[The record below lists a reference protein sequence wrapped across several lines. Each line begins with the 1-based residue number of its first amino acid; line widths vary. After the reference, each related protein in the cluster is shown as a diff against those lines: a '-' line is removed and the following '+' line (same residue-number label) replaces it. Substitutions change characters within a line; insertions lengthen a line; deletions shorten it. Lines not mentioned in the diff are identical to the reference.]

1 MNLIIAGL
9 SASSKHFTSGSGQ
22 QPCSR
27 ARLVFIEVNPV
38 VTVRARIYSFYC
50 DTTLYSFSPKLT
62 SELTLV
68 CTLQAPL
75 ISAEILPL
83 RLLKLT
89 LVCIDYKLGLK
100 TYLCWS
106 MSICSRGS
114 LCMTVPHSNYLSSY
128 RWTPGLFLG
137 SCWYINT
144 TVHMPGS
151 LSCTHERE
159 FIPGSFLGRESPG
172 QRGREG
178 FVHKIEFPAQ
188 PTWLFTAVVQ
198 APGVGVGGE
207 RILSQPVINSVFW
220 TKLKVSDCWSV

>member
-1 MNLIIAGL
+1 MASEHTVQRWYFFTVRLCRRRKPCVHLCPGMNLIIAGL

-27 ARLVFIEVNPV
+27 AGFVFIEVKPV
-38 VTVRARIYSFYC
+38 VTVRACIYSFYC

-100 TYLCWS
+100 TYLC
-106 MSICSRGS
+106 
-114 LCMTVPHSNYLSSY
+114 
-128 RWTPGLFLG
+128 
-137 SCWYINT
+137 
-144 TVHMPGS
+144 
-151 LSCTHERE
+151 
-159 FIPGSFLGRESPG
+159 
-172 QRGREG
+172 
-178 FVHKIEFPAQ
+178 
-188 PTWLFTAVVQ
+188 
-198 APGVGVGGE
+198 
-207 RILSQPVINSVFW
+207 
-220 TKLKVSDCWSV
+220 